1 MSGCLDGRHVCKRGS
16 TSKVEKV
23 GQVGQGLDSW
33 GCPRRILTGN
43 NSKVK
48 AVCQARL
55 LMNDAGSTL
64 TKLNGYKFHTFLLA
78 GPTGGAKFSTGRITM
93 WSFLGV
99 FCREV

>member
-1 MSGCLDGRHVCKRGS
+1 MWRNRL
-16 TSKVEKV
+16 KV

-99 FCREV
+99 LQGGVINQSGLLVQCAH